1 MDLRDASASKNLK
14 CNNLTA
20 YFLAVSLS
28 PCFSIIFS
36 YFPFSLWENN
46 ERMRWMIAVHYW
58 PIWIRGLLKNNCSGK
73 EVSSIKEMSGKFQD
87 KKRIMQKLF
96 RILLLQT
103 AMIINTGKQT
113 WHISFNFAPTK
124 LTTKVVALV
133 EIQAWNL
140 TNSIEPGK
148 R

>member
-1 MDLRDASASKNLK
+1 
-14 CNNLTA
+14 
-20 YFLAVSLS
+20 
-28 PCFSIIFS
+28 
-36 YFPFSLWENN
+36 
-46 ERMRWMIAVHYW
+46 
-58 PIWIRGLLKNNCSGK
+58 
-73 EVSSIKEMSGKFQD
+73 
-87 KKRIMQKLF
+87 MQKLF